1 MPSWRKARH
10 SLTDVLAQ
18 VDELVDAFVAA
29 EPVPGVAYGVIVD
42 GELVHTRGIGTV
54 KVGTETTPDAD
65 TVFRI
70 ASMTK
75 SFTAATVLLLRDE
88 GQLQL
93 DDPAA
98 MHVPE
103 LQGQRPPVADAPS
116 ITIRRLLSMS
126 AGFPGD
132 DPWGDR
138 QQDLDRDAF
147 SEFLEGGQSFAFMPG
162 TAFEYSNL
170 GYAILGRIITNVTG
184 QEYRDVVRS
193 RVLEPLGMTSTGYE
207 AAAFPAERL
216 ATGYARRDDAFV
228 EEPFAG
234 YGAFASMGGLFST
247 VRDLARWVDGFAR
260 AFAPRGDD
268 EHPLSRASRLEMQQV
283 QRMIDPELTWTSV
296 AELPTV
302 MAMGYGFGTF
312 VRSDMELGTVVAH
325 SGGYPGFGSHM
336 RWHPASGVGVLV
348 LGNRTYFP
356 ALKIGD
362 QMLRAS
368 VRAEAA
374 PIRRLT
380 PAPALEVARD
390 AVERLLAAWDDDL
403 AAATFSM
410 NVDMDEPLERRRAA
424 FDRLRETH
432 GPLHRSDEPATS
444 DTPLHVEWWLDGAS
458 GRGRVRVE
466 ITLDPQAVPKL
477 QHMELTSVPE
487 PSQHLR
493 AAAEA
498 LVSAANGEA
507 TDELPLADT
516 ADGAAIERDRFLVSA
531 LFGPGTLGPA
541 TAGGSSSATFRVHAE
556 RGAVDLALIVDE
568 GGHILTATWTPR
580 PVRPPISDVH

>member
-1 MPSWRKARH
+1 MPSWRKVRR

-42 GELVHTRGIGTV
+42 GELARTRGVGTV
-54 KVGTETTPDAD
+54 KVGAETAPDAD

-75 SFTAATVLLLRDE
+75 SFTATTVLLLRDE
-88 GQLQL
+88 GRLQL

-98 MHVPE
+98 LHVPE

-147 SEFLEGGQSFAFMPG
+147 SELLEGGQSFAFMPG

-207 AAAFPAERL
+207 AAAFPDERL

-247 VRDLARWVDGFAR
+247 VHDLARWVDGFAR
-260 AFAPRGDD
+260 AFAPRGQDA
-268 EHPLSRASRLEMQQV
+268 HPLSRASRLEMQQV
-283 QRMIDPELTWTSV
+283 ERMIDPELTWVSV
-296 AELPTV
+296 AALPTV
-302 MAMGYGFGTF
+302 VAMGYGFGTF

-336 RWHPASGVGVLV
+336 RWHPASGVGVVV

-362 QMLRAS
+362 QMLRTL
-368 VRAEAA
+368 VRAEPA

-458 GRGRVRVE
+458 GHGRVRVE

-477 QHMELTSVPE
+477 QHMEVTSVPE
-487 PSQHLR
+487 PGPHLR

-507 TDELPLADT
+507 TDMLPLADT

-580 PVRPPISDVH
+580 PVRPPISDVR